1 MSGQTVGG
9 TLTGLSAG
17 DSLQIRLNG
26 RDETTLSSNGAFT
39 FPTTLPVNASY
50 TATAT
55 LTTGSPVPEICS
67 VRNATGT
74 ATTNVTDIDVICVPN
89 DLLYYFPFSGN
100 PNDESG
106 HGNNAIVNGSATL
119 TADRN
124 GNVNSAYHFDGS
136 TAYLS
141 APGQLL
147 PVAGASRTLTVW
159 IETLQDTADWGIVYW
174 GSGNCTAHMFGLGV
188 TSGDLASLWEGCN
201 DYASSLVVPAN
212 VWTFVAVVFSSAA
225 PTTYSLYVNDQSVSV
240 QLSQPPLTMPG
251 DLFMGYDTAGQVV
264 GGYFNGNLG
273 AIRVYGRA
281 LSDSEIQ
288 GIFSGAEH

>member
-1 MSGQTVGG
+1 
-9 TLTGLSAG
+9 
-17 DSLQIRLNG
+17 
-26 RDETTLSSNGAFT
+26 
-39 FPTTLPVNASY
+39 
-50 TATAT
+50 
-55 LTTGSPVPEICS
+55 
-67 VRNATGT
+67 
-74 ATTNVTDIDVICVPN
+74 
-89 DLLYYFPFSGN
+89 
-100 PNDESG
+100 
-106 HGNNAIVNGSATL
+106 
-119 TADRN
+119 
-124 GNVNSAYHFDGS
+124 
-136 TAYLS
+136 
-141 APGQLL
+141 
-147 PVAGASRTLTVW
+147 
-159 IETLQDTADWGIVYW
+159 
-174 GSGNCTAHMFGLGV
+174 MFGLGV